1 LSQEEVLKILSSVT
15 NLKHRLILM
24 LIYSAGLRVGE
35 VVNLRVEDIDVE
47 RRMIRIRDRK
57 GRKDRYTLLSEVAL
71 NTFKEYVDRYKPEK
85 WLFIGQ
91 RKDRHITTRTLQ
103 KLFEKARNKAGIKKD
118 ATFRSCLVT
127 SIQKR
132 QRFILT

>member
-1 LSQEEVLKILSSVT
+1 MT
-15 NLKHRLILM
+15 
-24 LIYSAGLRVGE
+24 
-35 VVNLRVEDIDVE
+35 
-47 RRMIRIRDRK
+47 RIRDRK